1 MNPNETY
8 NSLRNH
14 GNQQQQQQLLPGSVL
29 SSHLPSGSSQLDIHR
44 HVTTQHAL
52 LIGRLALAQRDVSV
66 ASAAAAIFDR
76 YTRELAAVEAKQDEL
91 MRLYSS
97 SHITNI
103 TGSSSSNNNNAETQ
117 TLLAYQKIF
126 DKHRLDLVERTAN
139 EWASLS
145 PRATPTL
152 AMTSPQTSSSD
163 VTSEPA
169 NEMTSLR
176 GKKKRKRGSLNPR
189 ALMLMDEWFKVNTHH
204 PYPDDDVVDDLAEQG
219 AISTYQVRKWM
230 ANRRVRQKLKSGA
243 DGWCIT
249 PCDSETN

>member
-1 MNPNETY
+1 MSGMNPNETY
-8 NSLRNH
+8 SFRNH
-14 GNQQQQQQLLPGSVL
+14 SNQQQQQLLLPGSVL
-29 SSHLPSGSSQLDIHR
+29 PSHSPSGSSQLDIRR

-76 YTRELAAVEAKQDEL
+76 YTHELAVVEAKQDEL

-103 TGSSSSNNNNAETQ
+103 TGSSSSNNAEAQ
-117 TLLAYQKIF
+117 TLLACQKIF

-152 AMTSPQTSSSD
+152 AMTSPQTSFSD
-163 VTSEPA
+163 VTPEPA
-169 NEMTSLR
+169 KEITSLR

-189 ALMLMDEWFKVNTHH
+189 ALVLMDEWFKVNTHH
-204 PYPDDDVVDDLAEQG
+204 PYPDDDVVDDLAVQG

-230 ANRRVRQKLKSGA
+230 ANRRVRQKLTSGA
-243 DGWCIT
+243 SSDGDNT
-249 PCDSETN
+249 F